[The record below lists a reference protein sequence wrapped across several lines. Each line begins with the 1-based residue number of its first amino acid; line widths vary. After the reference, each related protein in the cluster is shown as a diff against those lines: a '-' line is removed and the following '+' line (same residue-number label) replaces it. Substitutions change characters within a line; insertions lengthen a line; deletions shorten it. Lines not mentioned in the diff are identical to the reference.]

1 MSDLLYHAY
10 SILNSIEGRKELIKK
25 IQLLEDTLLK
35 ENRATQRELLILK
48 SQSFYRAEYFEKLNN
63 LKEG

>member
-1 MSDLLYHAY
+1 MEIS
-10 SILNSIEGRKELIKK
+10 EEVKELKKK

-48 SQSFYRAEYFEKLNN
+48 SQSFYRAEYFEKIF
-63 LKEG
+63 KEIKFFQI

>member
-1 MSDLLYHAY
+1 MEISD
-10 SILNSIEGRKELIKK
+10 EVKELKKK